1 MGKEDGQM
9 GPSREGLGKQS
20 GEKLRM
26 SRGRQRIVQKGER
39 YRGTNKRQFPGL
51 QLKMKLFGSN
61 EGARGARKKGQ
72 GKGGRG
78 GAEGGREEGVP

>member
-26 SRGRQRIVQKGER
+26 SRGRQRIVQKGGR
-39 YRGTNKRQFPGL
+39 HQGTNKRQFPGL
-51 QLKMKLFGSN
+51 QLKMKVSGSN
-61 EGARGARKKGQ
+61 EGAQGARKKGQ

-78 GAEGGREEGVP
+78 GAEGGREEGIP